1 MNILFI
7 ISLITVITYSLVFI
21 INKYK
26 DYKKSKKEDQEY
38 NKYLTTLP
46 DESVIFNVDAFN
58 EWFCDNNNGAVYAN
72 AGIFL
77 RLDKFEESQI
87 VEYLK
92 TKWNIK
98 SVDCVKWSKSAEEM
112 VYIFYKEIR
121 KDWNKKLHK

>member
-58 EWFCDNNNGAVYAN
+58 EWFCDNITVQ
-72 AGIFL
+72 FML
-77 RLDKFEESQI
+77 TLEF
-87 VEYLK
+87 
-92 TKWNIK
+92 
-98 SVDCVKWSKSAEEM
+98 
-112 VYIFYKEIR
+112 F
-121 KDWNKKLHK
+121 